1 MKTLKRILDLSRR
14 QRRALIAS
22 VILLLAIIGTRLTTP
37 YISKLLI
44 DNVLTDGEVSWL
56 LPLLGAMVGLM
67 LIRVVMSYV
76 RGFLAERVSQDAVFD
91 LRQRMYNHLQEL
103 SYRFYDQHR
112 IGEIMSRLTGD
123 IDGIRGFIAGGLFS
137 VIENLSYFVGS
148 LFVLFSMQWQ
158 LALIAL
164 AIAPPLAF
172 IALKFDKLIRPA
184 FNEIREQ
191 NAVLNTRTQENLS
204 GVRIVKAF
212 AQEHNESDRFRV
224 DNQLVLRKNLAAT
237 WIGSTYHP
245 IIEIISAITSP
256 LVLLAGGYMVVNGTL
271 SLGTLVAFTN
281 YLWMIANPM
290 RQLGYMINMVEQA
303 ISSAEKIFYYI
314 DLGTNIHDKEETRV
328 PEAFAGHVRFENVQ
342 FRYGR
347 NIVLEDINL
356 DVPAGNTV
364 AVMGAT
370 GTGKTSLV
378 NLIGRFY
385 DVTGGRVLVDGIDV
399 RDLPLKEL
407 RRHIGF
413 VMQETFLFSDSLDQ
427 NIALGR
433 SSASMEE
440 IVHAAE
446 MAQAN
451 DFIQEIPGQYDTIVG
466 ERGMGLS
473 GGQKQRVAIARALLI
488 DPLILILDDS
498 TSAVDMET
506 EYEIQRALNHR
517 PHPCTTFIIAHR
529 ISSVKNADEIIV
541 LDQGHI
547 AERGTHDS
555 LMAKKGLYYGMYM
568 DQYRDFEQ
576 MQGG

>member
-76 RGFLAERVSQDAVFD
+76 RGYLAERVSQDAVFD

-245 IIEIISAITSP
+245 IIEIISSITSP